1 MNSAAKEITVDHQEE
16 WRKHIC
22 KATTEFLK
30 TAVVIDNEPWVVE
43 QVLLNTQTTES
54 VQTSSSD
61 TGIDGDEYVVSP
73 PETPISPA
81 RIDIRTISDVFIE
94 NGISCSFVL
103 PEDNDTDY
111 SRKKSRAVSAAR
123 LSDITII
130 DWFLIPKDPSLTLQV
145 IDEIAQQ
152 DKACN
157 GRLRLLCIYTGE
169 TIQEHMLDAVIAE
182 YQKHSITLQKS
193 SELNFSAQCKDTIIV
208 FKNKTTTPANRLP
221 NELITLFSKFAN
233 GLLPSFVLAAAG
245 AIRKNMH
252 HMVTRFEG
260 EMDAAY
266 VANRLI
272 TNPPGDVAELIRE
285 LFVAEC
291 DNAIG
296 FETVA
301 DDYLDIEP
309 ITKWINVNE
318 GQFKNT
324 HYQVGEPV
332 PVSYLVDQFTILSLL
347 KNGINDR
354 DFVDLNNSKQPFAP
368 GKRVAVSQY
377 LAGSIEK
384 SNRIENKFSRLVAL
398 KRELHELSSMVST
411 GKWLPTLT
419 TGTILRLNT
428 EGQDRYFMC
437 LTPACDSLRLSG
449 DKTFVFLEGVVK
461 QKGYSL
467 VVKSS
472 DGQLVSLYFDNKRP
486 LINSFIFKADS
497 ALGRVIA
504 VKQDA
509 NSFIFTSSQP
519 TSQQFQWVA
528 ELRYSRAVSEMA
540 KLASNWMRLG
550 ILDSEYLRL
559 ASQNNFKFSPN

>member
-16 WRKHIC
+16 WRQHIC
-22 KATTEFLK
+22 KATKEFLK
-30 TAVVIDNEPWVVE
+30 TAVVIDNDPWVVE
-43 QVLLNTQTTES
+43 QVAMPVKPSL
-54 VQTSSSD
+54 SSQDASQG
-61 TGIDGDEYVVSP
+61 TGMDSDEYLASP
-73 PETPISPA
+73 PETQINEA
-81 RIDIRTISDVFIE
+81 RLDIRTISDVFIE
-94 NGISCSFVL
+94 KGISCSFVL
-103 PEDNDTDY
+103 PEDKDTDS
-111 SRKKSRAVSAAR
+111 SRKKGRAVAAAR

-130 DWFLIPKDPSLTLQV
+130 DWFLTPSDPSLTLQV
-145 IDEIAQQ
+145 INEIAKQ

-169 TIQEHMLDAVIAE
+169 LLQEHMLDAVIAE
-182 YQKHSITLQKS
+182 YHKHNITLQKS
-193 SELNFSAQCKDTIIV
+193 TELNFSAQCKDTIIV
-208 FKNKTTTPANRLP
+208 FKNKKETAADRLP
-221 NELITLFSKFAN
+221 DELINLFSRFAN

-252 HMVTRFEG
+252 HMVTRFES

-266 VANRLI
+266 VSNRLI

-301 DDYLDIEP
+301 DEYLDIEP
-309 ITKWINVNE
+309 IKKWLRVNTSH
-318 GQFKNT
+318 FKNT
-324 HYQVGEPV
+324 HYEVGEPLR
-332 PVSYLVDQFTILSLL
+332 VSYLVDQFTILSLL

-486 LINSFIFKADS
+486 LINSFIFNADS